1 MKYLSQNIHIRLHV
15 LLEIIV
21 IIGITFDITEILL
34 KVALNTI
41 TVTLTLN
48 SKLLAIIHLYWHTQ
62 RLTEM
67 NLYIVIKH
75 NT

>member
-1 MKYLSQNIHIRLHV
+1 M

-21 IIGITFDITEILL
+21 IIGITFHITEILL
-34 KVALNTI
+34 KATLNTI

-48 SKLLAIIHLYWHTQ
+48 SKLLTIIHLYWHTE

-67 NLYIVIKH
+67 NLYIVI
-75 NT
+75 